1 MIYSVLT
8 QRYLQHVWRI
18 LSQNVLPPSDPATIF
33 HRVLFGYQ
41 KAMRD
46 AIGHDPAQILAH
58 LSMPIISDLTNHISP
73 ELLTAKLPDE
83 ALHGIADLL
92 NASQNITV
100 RIEKRNPSHVL
111 HCEGCAY
118 AAHVHSL
125 LIPQDVTCPWAIF
138 AMALFQGI
146 TKLRVK
152 MNPSEFTSSGSKTV
166 IQIE

>member
-1 MIYSVLT
+1 VSSAGVTL
-8 QRYLQHVWRI
+8 
-18 LSQNVLPPSDPATIF
+18 LSQNILPASDPATIF

-41 KAMRD
+41 KVMRD
-46 AIGHDPAQILAH
+46 AMGHDPAQTLAH

-83 ALHGIADLL
+83 ALNRIADLL
-92 NASQNITV
+92 NASGNIIV

-111 HCEGCAY
+111 HCEGCTY
-118 AAHVHSL
+118 APHVHSL
-125 LIPQDVTCPWAIF
+125 LTPQDVTCPWAIF

-146 TKLRVK
+146 TKLKVK

-166 IQIE
+166 IQVE